1 MHLLKSSLALLL
13 ALLLVCP
20 GIPAQSNAQSGA
32 APVDPRAMI
41 KPDPKRAKKLVEYGE
56 KQEAAGAYEQALAAY
71 EEAARYAPF
80 DITIVSKGAALRSK
94 LVRGYTENAER
105 LALDGNLEAA
115 TEQLAAALSFD
126 GSNKT
131 VLERLK
137 EMEAM
142 LAQSKDLPI
151 EPRPLGLPSV
161 VPDKITRSFTLHGDT
176 RTLFEVVASS
186 YGLKA
191 SFDPDLP
198 SRNVKLQIQDVDYE
212 TAMKVLTAETGTFW
226 VPLNP
231 KLIFVAGDTAEKRRR
246 FEPEIEQT
254 FVLPASV
261 TPTDITE
268 VVRVVREL
276 TGIQKI
282 LSSQSAHS
290 VTVRDTVPKVQLA
303 GEIVKD
309 LERSRGEV
317 LLEINLLEVDRN
329 KAMEYGITPPS
340 NLKLYSVPP
349 NLASALRSAPSL
361 TALLTLLAS
370 VFGTAASGGISS
382 LASAIPPIAAIG
394 GGRTT
399 FLLTLPS
406 VTANLSD
413 SLSLVRSGRQVLLRA
428 QDGKPATFF
437 VGERYPITLSL
448 LSGSL
453 GSTGFTPNP
462 GGGVSVLPTQQFPV
476 GKGPVSMVAAD
487 FRSIGSQDLA
497 ALNQLD
503 NTITIL
509 LNQGIGAATQFAQA
523 TNSPI
528 SLGAARASAPPV
540 PAQLATGSLNSNTD
554 ALPDLLVTD
563 PVANTVTVLLQ
574 NSAANG
580 TFTIQPKPIA
590 VGREPSAIAVG
601 EFNSNVNTNLGFV
614 VTNFEDNTYS
624 VFLGN
629 GDGTFAQ
636 VTGSPFALPSGETGP
651 IALTVADFNQ
661 DGIPDLAIVNQ
672 ASNNVTVLRGL
683 GNGTFTPFT
692 GSPLAVGN
700 LPVAIAS
707 GSLAGSTG
715 PALAVVNQKDQTVT
729 VYLGNGTGTFVPS
742 SQSPLATDS
751 TPNGVAIADF
761 VQQSLGGIA
770 VTNTG
775 SGTVTIW
782 VDLGNGLFAKALEPP
797 AGTNPY
803 AIVAGDFASSTFP
816 DIAVTNDLSTGAG
829 DVTLLISP
837 TSLISNPAITQQPYP
852 GSEYE
857 DIGLKIKATPTV
869 HPDKQ
874 VTLQLDFDIKALA
887 GSSFNGIP
895 VITNRT
901 LTQTVRLKED
911 ETSIVSGLL
920 DREETKTL
928 TGLPGLA
935 NIPGASFLFSTH
947 NNSSTD
953 NELLILIT
961 PRRLRI
967 PDHLSRTIYAGR
979 GEPTGRAGFGGAAPA
994 APVAP
999 GGLEP
1004 TPGQPPAENPQ
1015 QPPQQAPAEQ
1025 PPQGGPPGTPP
1036 PQPSPQE
1043 NPPQPPQPAPP
1054 PARPPDQ

>member
-1 MHLLKSSLALLL
+1 MHVTKNLL
-13 ALLLVCP
+13 AILLACALACP
-20 GIPAQSNAQSGA
+20 SLPAQTNAQTGA
-32 APVDPRAMI
+32 TPVDPRSLI
-41 KPDPKRAKKLVEYGE
+41 KPDPKRAKKLVAYGE
-56 KQEAAGAYEQALAAY
+56 KQEAAGAFEQALAAY

-80 DITIVSKGAALRSK
+80 DITIVGKAATLRSK
-94 LVRGYTENAER
+94 LVRGHSENAER

-115 TEQLAAALSFD
+115 TEQLAAALSLD
-126 GSNKT
+126 ASNKI

-142 LAQSKDLPI
+142 KAQSKDLPM
-151 EPRPLGLPSV
+151 EQRPLGLPRV
-161 VPDKITRSFTLHGDT
+161 VPDKVIHSFSLHGDT
-176 RTLFEVVASS
+176 RTMFEVVASS
-186 YGLKA
+186 YGIKA
-191 SFDPDLP
+191 AFDPDLP
-198 SRNVKLQIQDVDYE
+198 SRNVKLQVQDVDYE
-212 TAMKVLTAETGTFW
+212 TAMKVLTAQTGTFW
-226 VPLNP
+226 VALNP
-231 KLIFVAGDTAEKRRR
+231 QLIFVAADTAEKRRA
-246 FEPEIEQT
+246 FEPEVEQT
-254 FVLPASV
+254 FILPASI
-261 TPTDITE
+261 TPAEITE

-282 LSSQSAHS
+282 QPSQNAHS
-290 VTVRDTVPKVQLA
+290 LTVRDTVPKVQLA

-309 LERSRGEV
+309 LERARGEV
-317 LLEINLLEVDRN
+317 LLEIDLLEVDRN

-340 NLKLYSVPP
+340 SLTLYSVPP

-370 VFGTAASGGISS
+370 VFGAAAGGGITS

-394 GGRTT
+394 GGKTT
-399 FLLTLPS
+399 FLLTLPT
-406 VTANLSD
+406 VTGNLSE
-413 SLSLVRSGRQVLLRA
+413 SLSLVHSGRQVLLRA

-437 VGERYPITLSL
+437 VGDRYPITLSL

-453 GSTGFTPNP
+453 GSATSFTPNP
-462 GGGVSVLPTQQFPV
+462 GGGATILPQEQFPV
-476 GKGPVSMVAAD
+476 GTGPVSMVTTD
-487 FRSIGSQDLA
+487 FRTIGSQDLA
-497 ALNQLD
+497 VLNQID

-509 LNQGIGAATQFAQA
+509 LNQGLGAATQFAQA

-528 SLGAARASAPPV
+528 SLGAARTTAPPV

-554 ALPDLLVTD
+554 TLPDLLVTD

-590 VGREPSAIAVG
+590 VGKEPSAIAVG
-601 EFNSNVNTNLGFV
+601 EFNSNVNSNLGFV

-624 VFLGN
+624 VFTGN

-651 IALTVADFNQ
+651 IAMTVADFNQ

-672 ASNNVTVLRGL
+672 TSNNVTVLEGQ
-683 GNGTFTPFT
+683 GNGTFRPFT
-692 GSPLAVGN
+692 GSPLPVGN

-707 GSLAGSTG
+707 GTLAGSTG
-715 PALAVVNQKDQTVT
+715 PAMAIVNQKDQTVT
-729 VYLGNGTGTFVPS
+729 VYLGNGNGTFVTS

-751 TPNGVAIADF
+751 TPTAVAIADF

-775 SGTVTIW
+775 SGTVTVW
-782 VDLGNGLFAKALEPP
+782 VDLGSGLFTKALEPP
-797 AGTNPY
+797 AGTDPY
-803 AIVAGDFASSTFP
+803 AIVAGNFTNSTFP
-816 DIAVTNDLSTGAG
+816 DIAVTNNPSGSAG

-837 TSLISNPAITQQPYP
+837 TSLISNPAITEQPYP

-857 DIGLKIKATPTV
+857 DIGLKIKATPTL

-887 GSSFNGIP
+887 GNSINGIP
-895 VITNRT
+895 VISNRT

-920 DREETKTL
+920 DREETKTI
-928 TGLPGLA
+928 TGLPGFA
-935 NIPGASFLFSTH
+935 NIPGASFLFSSH
-947 NNSSTD
+947 SNSLTD
-953 NELLILIT
+953 TELLILIT
-961 PRRLRI
+961 PRALRI

-979 GEPTGRAGFGGAAPA
+979 GEPTGRAGVGGGAAP
-994 APVAP
+994 VTTP
-999 GGLEP
+999 GQEP
-1004 TPGQPPAENPQ
+1004 APGQPPPENPQ
-1015 QPPQQAPAEQ
+1015 QPPPEQ
-1025 PPQGGPPGTPP
+1025 PPQGGAPPGTPP
-1036 PQPSPQE
+1036 AQE
-1043 NPPQPPQPAPP
+1043 NPPQPPQPVPP

>member
-1 MHLLKSSLALLL
+1 MHLLKASLAMLL
-13 ALLLVCP
+13 AVLLACP
-20 GIPAQSNAQSGA
+20 NLPAQSNVQSGA
-32 APVDPRAMI
+32 TPVDPRSLI

-80 DITIVSKGAALRSK
+80 DITIVSKGAALRAK
-94 LVRGYTENAER
+94 LVRGYSENAER
-105 LALDGNLEAA
+105 LALDGNLEGA
-115 TEQLAAALSFD
+115 TEQLAAALSLD
-126 GSNKT
+126 ASNKI

-142 LAQSKDLPI
+142 KVQSQDLPV
-151 EPRPLGLPSV
+151 EPRPLGLPKV
-161 VPDKITRSFTLHGDT
+161 VPDKVIHSFNLHGDT
-176 RTLFEVVASS
+176 RTLYEVVASA

-198 SRNVKLQIQDVDYE
+198 SRNVRLEIQDVDYE

-226 VPLNP
+226 VPVNP
-231 KLIFVAGDTAEKRRR
+231 KLIFVAGDTTEKRHQ

-261 TPTDITE
+261 TPADITE

-303 GEIVKD
+303 GEIIKD

-317 LLEINLLEVDRN
+317 LLEIDLLEVDRN
-329 KAMEYGITPPS
+329 KATEYGITPPS
-340 NLKLYSVPP
+340 SLTVYSVPP

-370 VFGTAASGGISS
+370 VFGAAATGGVTS
-382 LASAIPPIAAIG
+382 LASAIPPIAAFG
-394 GGRTT
+394 GGKTT

-406 VTANLSD
+406 FTANLSD
-413 SLSLVRSGRQVLLRA
+413 SLSLVRSGQQVLLRA

-453 GSTGFTPNP
+453 GSTGLAANP
-462 GGGVSVLPTQQFPV
+462 GGGVSVLPTEQFTV
-476 GKGPVSMVAAD
+476 GTGPVSLVTTD
-487 FRSIGSQDLA
+487 FRTIGEQDLA
-497 ALNQLD
+497 VLNQID

-509 LNQGIGAATQFAQA
+509 LNQGLGATTQFAQA
-523 TNSPI
+523 TGSPI
-528 SLGAARASAPPV
+528 SLGAARSKAPPV
-540 PAQLATGSLNSNTD
+540 PAQLATGSLNSNND

-574 NSAANG
+574 NAAANG
-580 TFTIQPKPIA
+580 TFTVQPKTIA
-590 VGREPSAIAVG
+590 VGKEPSAIVVG
-601 EFNSNVNTNLGFV
+601 EFNSNVNSNLGFV

-624 VFLGN
+624 VFRGN
-629 GDGTFAQ
+629 GDGTFAE
-636 VTGSPFALPSGETGP
+636 VTGSPFALPAGETGP
-651 IALTVADFNQ
+651 IAITAADFNQ
-661 DGIPDLAIVNQ
+661 DGILDLAIVNQ
-672 ASNNVTVLRGL
+672 TSNNVTVLQGV
-683 GNGTFTPFT
+683 GNGTFRPFS
-692 GSPLAVGN
+692 GSPLTVGN

-715 PALAVVNQKDQTVT
+715 PALAIVNQKDQTVT
-729 VYLGNGTGTFVPS
+729 VYLGNGNGTFFTS

-751 TPNGVAIADF
+751 TPSGVAIADF

-775 SGTVTIW
+775 SGTVSIW

-797 AGTNPY
+797 ANTSPY
-803 AIVAGDFASSTFP
+803 AIVSGDFANSTFP

-829 DVTLLISP
+829 SVTLLISP
-837 TSLISNPAITQQPYP
+837 TSLVSNPAISQQPYP

-887 GSSFNGIP
+887 GSSYNGIP

-901 LTQTVRLKED
+901 ITQTVRLKED
-911 ETSIVSGLL
+911 ETSIVTGLFDL
-920 DREETKTL
+920 EETKSL

-935 NIPGASFLFSTH
+935 KIPGASFLFSSH
-947 NNSSTD
+947 NNSLTD

-979 GEPTGRAGFGGAAPA
+979 GEPTGRAGFGGGA

-999 GGLEP
+999 TGQEP
-1004 TPGQPPAENPQ
+1004 VPGQPPPENPL
-1015 QPPQQAPAEQ
+1015 QPPAEQ

-1036 PQPSPQE
+1036 PQPPSQE
-1043 NPPQPPQPAPP
+1043 NPPQPPQPGTPP
-1054 PARPPDQ
+1054 PTRPPD

>member
-1 MHLLKSSLALLL
+1 MHLLKASLALLL
-13 ALLLVCP
+13 ALLLICP
-20 GIPAQSNAQSGA
+20 GVPGQSKAQSGA
-32 APVDPRAMI
+32 TPVDPRAMI

-94 LVRGYTENAER
+94 LVRGYSENAER

-115 TEQLAAALSFD
+115 TEQLAAALSLD

-142 LAQSKDLPI
+142 KAQSQDLPV
-151 EPRPLGLPSV
+151 EPRPLGLPRV
-161 VPDKITRSFTLHGDT
+161 VPDKVIHSFTLHGDT

-231 KLIFVAGDTAEKRRR
+231 KLIFVAGDNAEKRRQ

-261 TPTDITE
+261 TSADISE

-290 VTVRDTVPKVQLA
+290 VSVRDTVPKVQLA
-303 GEIVKD
+303 GEIIKD

-317 LLEINLLEVDRN
+317 LLEIDLLEVDRN

-340 NLKLYSVPP
+340 SLKLYSVPP

-370 VFGTAASGGISS
+370 VFGTVASGGVSS

-394 GGRTT
+394 GGKTT

-413 SLSLVRSGRQVLLRA
+413 SLSLVHSGRQVLLRA

-437 VGERYPITLSL
+437 VGEHYPITLSL

-462 GGGVSVLPTQQFPV
+462 GGGVNVLPTQQFPV
-476 GKGPVSMVAAD
+476 GTGPVSMVTAD
-487 FRSIGSQDLA
+487 FRNIGSQDLA
-497 ALNQLD
+497 VLNQID
-503 NTITIL
+503 NSITIL

-528 SLGAARASAPPV
+528 SLGAKRSSAPPV
-540 PAQLATGSLNSNTD
+540 PAQLATGSLNPNND

-563 PVANTVTVLLQ
+563 PVANTVTVLIQ
-574 NSAANG
+574 NTAANG
-580 TFTIQPKPIA
+580 TFTIQPKTIA
-590 VGREPSAIAVG
+590 VGKEPSAIAVG
-601 EFNSNVNTNLGFV
+601 EFNSNVNSNLGFV

-624 VFLGN
+624 VFAGN

-672 ASNNVTVLRGL
+672 TSNNVTVLQGV
-683 GNGTFTPFT
+683 GNGTFKPFS
-692 GSPLAVGN
+692 GSPLTVGN

-715 PALAVVNQKDQTVT
+715 PALAIVNQKDQTVT
-729 VYLGNGTGTFVPS
+729 VYLGNGNGTFFAS

-751 TPNGVAIADF
+751 TPSGVAIADF

-775 SGTVTIW
+775 SGTVSIW
-782 VDLGNGLFAKALEPP
+782 VDLGNGLFAKALEPS
-797 AGTNPY
+797 AGTSPY

-816 DIAVTNDLSTGAG
+816 DIAVTNDLSTGTG

-837 TSLISNPAITQQPYP
+837 TSLVSNPAITQQPYP

-928 TGLPGLA
+928 TGLPGFA
-935 NIPGASFLFSTH
+935 NIPGASFLFSSR
-947 NNSSTD
+947 NNSFTD

-979 GEPTGRAGFGGAAPA
+979 GEPTGRAGFTGGAAPVT
-994 APVAP
+994 PT
-999 GGLEP
+999 GQEP
-1004 TPGQPPAENPQ
+1004 TPGQPPPVENPQ
-1015 QPPQQAPAEQ
+1015 QPPAEQ
-1025 PPQGGPPGTPP
+1025 PPQGGPPVAPP
-1036 PQPSPQE
+1036 PQPPPLE
-1043 NPPQPPQPAPP
+1043 NPPQPPQPGTPP